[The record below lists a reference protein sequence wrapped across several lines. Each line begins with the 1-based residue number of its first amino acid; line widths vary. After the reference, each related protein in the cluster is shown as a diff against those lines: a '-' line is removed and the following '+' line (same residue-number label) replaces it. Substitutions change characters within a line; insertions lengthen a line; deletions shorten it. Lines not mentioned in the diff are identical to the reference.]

1 MKKFNEYIGSQ
12 FGNPRGIIGEICC
25 IVMNIIN
32 RAMYRSVV
40 ANIHLSNTSRVLDIG
55 YGNGYVI
62 KMLYKEFK
70 PDIFGIDISE
80 DMKIAATKRNYKA
93 INDKKLTLDIGD
105 CCDLNFEDNF
115 FEAITSVNTIYFWQ
129 DTEKGLSEI
138 YRVLK
143 KGGTFYNAVYSKEW
157 LQKTS
162 YTKKGFKLFSKE
174 ELVLLGKN
182 TGFSDVTVKEVVN
195 GKSYIVEYKK

>member
-1 MKKFNEYIGSQ
+1 MLELEENKRFLNSLKTKLENINESMKIGS
-12 FGNPRGIIGEICC
+12 IKLE
-25 IVMNIIN
+25 
-32 RAMYRSVV
+32 
-40 ANIHLSNTSRVLDIG
+40 LD
-55 YGNGYVI
+55 N
-62 KMLYKEFK
+62 L
-70 PDIFGIDISE
+70 
-80 DMKIAATKRNYKA
+80 
-93 INDKKLTLDIGD
+93 KKQSIQE
-105 CCDLNFEDNF
+105 N
-115 FEAITSVNTIYFWQ
+115 FWQ